1 MTGSLA
7 RRFDDVAR
15 RHPDRTAVVD
25 SAVTM
30 TYGQLRRTSAAIAD
44 DLGAA
49 GAGAGQLVGIRVGRN
64 AQTVAAIIGV
74 LRTGAAYVALD
85 PSCPADRI
93 EFIRADA
100 GIGLIVDSSGD
111 TDRPTVTGA
120 AVARRDPLPADLAYL
135 AYTSGSTGR
144 PKGCL
149 ITQHNVLAFLDATVP
164 LFDLT
169 PDDRWTVFHSLAF
182 DASVWELWGA
192 LATGATAVMVPTP
205 ALRNPA
211 VFARLLADHAVTV
224 VSQVPSALQY
234 LLPALARR
242 GCTGGET
249 APLNL
254 RYLFS
259 VGEAIRLD
267 LVAELRRIVSGPE
280 PVVVNMYGPTETTV
294 FATMKEITEADLRSG
309 IRSPI
314 GHPLPR
320 TGVVVVG
327 PDGSALPPGEIGE
340 LWIIGETVGLGYL
353 NRPELTAERFV
364 SWDGAPAYRTG
375 DLGRWLPDGSLAH
388 LGRLDQQLKVRGYRI
403 EPEEIEEV
411 LRRTGL
417 VADAGVC
424 LGEVGPARFLTACV
438 TTATG
443 LLDPHGIRALRDAVA
458 TTLPEAMCPDRYVLL
473 DRLPQNASGKVDRAA
488 LVEIVRNRLAAV
500 TTAFPPAGRRDV
512 DAR

>member
-1 MTGSLA
+1 MTGPLA

-15 RHPDRTAVVD
+15 RHPERPAVVD
-25 SAVTM
+25 CAGSM
-30 TYGQLRRTSAAIAD
+30 TYGQLRQASAAIAD

-49 GAGAGQLVGIRVGRN
+49 GAGAGHLIGIRVGRN
-64 AQTVAAIIGV
+64 AQTVTAIIGV

-85 PSCPADRI
+85 PSYPADRI
-93 EFIRADA
+93 EFVRADA
-100 GIGLIVDSSGD
+100 GLDVIVDSSGGA
-111 TDRPTVTGA
+111 DRPTVTGSA
-120 AVARRDPLPADLAYL
+120 LPRHDPLPADLAYL

-149 ITQHNVLAFLDATVP
+149 ITQHNVLAFLDETVP

-169 PDDRWTVFHSLAF
+169 PDDRWTVFHSPAF

-192 LATGATAVMVPTP
+192 LATGATAVMVPDA

-211 VFARLLADHAVTV
+211 VFARLLADGAVTV

-234 LLPALARR
+234 LLPALARLEAAGR
-242 GCTGGET
+242 TGPEP

-267 LVAELRRIVSGPE
+267 LVAELRRIVGGPE

-314 GHPLPR
+314 GHPLPKA
-320 TGVVVVG
+320 GVVVVG
-327 PDGSALPPGEIGE
+327 PDGSAVPPGETGE
-340 LWIIGETVGLGYL
+340 LWITGETVGLGYL
-353 NRPELTAERFV
+353 NRPELTTDRFV
-364 SWDGAPAYRTG
+364 SWEGAPAYRTG
-375 DLGRWLPDGSLAH
+375 DLGRQLPDGSLEH

-417 VADAGVC
+417 VVDAGVC

-443 LLDPHGIRALRDAVA
+443 LLDQHGIRSLRDAVA
-458 TTLPEAMCPDRYVLL
+458 TILPEAMCPDRYVLL
-473 DRLPQNASGKVDRAA
+473 DRLPQNAAGKIDRPA
-488 LVEIVRNRLAAV
+488 LAELVRDRLAAAA
-500 TTAFPPAGRRDV
+500 TASPAC
-512 DAR
+512 AR